1 MNTNTNEEVKDE
13 ATDKG
18 NEAVV
23 DSNTTTETPVEEK
36 TEVVPVD
43 DVTVEAE

>member
-23 DSNTTTETPVEEK
+23 TETTETETPVEEK
-36 TEVVPVD
+36 PVVVPVD
-43 DVTVEAE
+43 DLAVEVG

>member
-13 ATDKG
+13 ATEKG

-23 DSNTTTETPVEEK
+23 DGNTTTEIPVEEK
-36 TEVVPVD
+36 PVVVPVD
-43 DVTVEAE
+43 DLAVEVG